1 MNFGLNFFPS
11 VRPEQASAADYYNDA
26 LDVAVAAEQLG
37 FSHVKT
43 VEHYFRAYGG
53 YSPSPIVFLS
63 ALAQRTKRIRLV
75 TGAVLPAFNHPIKLA
90 GELAML
96 DNLSGGRV
104 DAGFARAFLPEE
116 FDNFRVPLSESR
128 ARYEDCI
135 AAVKR
140 LWTEENVVFDG
151 KIHHFGPITM
161 LPRPLQ
167 KPHPPMWGTAVRT
180 PESFEWIGRAGL
192 NLMFIAYSSDREAVV
207 SNLNAYRRAYA
218 DSGLS
223 SGGHVQLAYHCLLAE
238 SDEQA
243 RREARP
249 FMEQYIEVYAE
260 SLTAWIGRTSDQYP
274 GYEDL
279 YDQVRALTYDR
290 MLADG
295 RAFVGSPETVAAQ
308 IREVRSLYG
317 EIEPSLQINFGFMPK
332 ATAMRTVS
340 LFAERVMP
348 LFRGDAEKQPAR

>member
-1 MNFGLNFFPS
+1 MKFGLNFFPS
-11 VRPEQASAADYYNDA
+11 VRPDQISAADYYNDA
-26 LDVAVAAEQLG
+26 LELAVAAEQLG
-37 FSHVKT
+37 FSHIKT

-63 ALAQRTKRIRLV
+63 AVAQRTQRIRLV

-116 FDNFRVPLSESR
+116 FDNFHVPLSESR

-180 PESFEWIGRAGL
+180 PESFDWIGRAGL
-192 NLMFIAYSSDREAVV
+192 NLMFIAYSSDRDAIV
-207 SNLNAYRRAYA
+207 SNLNAYRDAYA
-218 DSGLS
+218 ATGSS
-223 SGGHVQLAYHCLLAE
+223 SGGRVQLAYHCLVAE

-249 FMEQYIEVYAE
+249 FMEQYLEVYAE
-260 SLTAWIGRTSDQYP
+260 SLTSWAGRTSDQYP
-274 GYEDL
+274 GYEQL
-279 YDQVRALTYDR
+279 YDQVRALSFDR
-290 MLADG
+290 MLDAG
-295 RAFVGSPETVAAQ
+295 RAFLGSPETVADQ
-308 IREVRSLYG
+308 IREVCLRYG
-317 EIEPSLQINFGFMPK
+317 EIELSLQVSFGFMPK
-332 ATAMRTVS
+332 KTTLRTVR
-340 LFAERVMP
+340 LLAERVMP
-348 LFRGDAEKQPAR
+348 RFREAAEASPAR